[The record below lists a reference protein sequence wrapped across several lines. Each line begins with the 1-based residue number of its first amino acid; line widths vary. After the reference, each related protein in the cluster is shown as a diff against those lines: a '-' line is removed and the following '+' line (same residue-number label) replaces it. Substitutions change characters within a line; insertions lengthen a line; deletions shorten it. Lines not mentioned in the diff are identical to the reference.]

1 MFDTQTAFNL
11 VGHLSFA
18 LTAAA
23 YLMTDIVKLRAIA
36 LISLAAGLVYNAT
49 LASGPLWLVIFW
61 LSVFLCI
68 NVYRI
73 SKEVVDRLEISLPSH
88 ERALMVDTFP
98 KMHSRDWRALM
109 KIANR
114 KVYQKGEVLLGLGDS
129 TSAVCLLAGGQ
140 ALETRVDG
148 RATRRTPGAMWGE
161 LSFVTEDQFDGS
173 PCTIVVSGSQAVVL
187 EFPYEALHGLT
198 AQNLRLRSALME
210 GFVRTAGLKHGLLA
224 NDPDSMPCGLSALN
238 RAHTHREHLEQ
249 RPASA

>member
-36 LISLAAGLVYNAT
+36 LISLAAGLVYNST
-49 LASGPLWLVIFW
+49 LSSGPLWLVIFW

-73 SKEVVDRLEISLPSH
+73 SREVVDRVEVSLPSQ

-98 KMHSRDWRALM
+98 KMHSRDWRSLM
-109 KIANR
+109 KIATR
-114 KVYQKGEVLLGLGDS
+114 KTCQKGEVLLGFGDS
-129 TSAVCLLAGGQ
+129 TQAVCLLANGQ
-140 ALETRVDG
+140 AMETRADG
-148 RATRRTPGAMWGE
+148 HATRRTPGALWGE
-161 LSFVTEDQFDGS
+161 LSFVTDDQFDGS
-173 PCTIVVSGSQAVVL
+173 PCTIVVSSSQALVL
-187 EFPYEALHGLT
+187 EFPYEALHSLT
-198 AQNLRLRSALME
+198 SQNLRLRSALME

-224 NDPDSMPCGLSALN
+224 SDPDSVPCGLSALN
-238 RAHTHREHLEQ
+238 RTHTHREHLEQ
-249 RPASA
+249 HPARA